1 MLNRIL
7 TLALMLSV
15 VICCIFVF
23 TEDPPELEQTGP
35 LPILMYHDV
44 TDGLTSD
51 NPMVV
56 TTEKLE
62 GDLCWLKENGYH
74 TILPRELTAG
84 EPLPEKPVMI
94 TFDDGYVS
102 NYRLLF
108 PLLQKYQ
115 MKAAICL
122 IVSLTD
128 EDPEGH
134 GHLTWDMCREM
145 QASGLVEIAS
155 HTYALHNLEQNGDYF
170 AKGVNGIQRKTGES
184 SWQFQMRVLTDL
196 KKSRDILQR
205 ELGTAP
211 QLFAYPYGETVTGRR
226 GLPAAPVPHDGHHR
240 KRGDRDPGGPLS
252 SAAHFRLPG
261 DAAGGSIVING
272 TMRPKIDAKNLSS
285 RNPLRCK
292 EFRELA

>member
-44 TDGLTSD
+44 TDGPTSD

-102 NYRLLF
+102 NYHLLF

-115 MKAAICL
+115 MKAAI
-122 IVSLTD
+122 
-128 EDPEGH
+128 
-134 GHLTWDMCREM
+134 
-145 QASGLVEIAS
+145 
-155 HTYALHNLEQNGDYF
+155 
-170 AKGVNGIQRKTGES
+170 
-184 SWQFQMRVLTDL
+184 
-196 KKSRDILQR
+196 
-205 ELGTAP
+205 
-211 QLFAYPYGETVTGRR
+211 
-226 GLPAAPVPHDGHHR
+226 
-240 KRGDRDPGGPLS
+240 
-252 SAAHFRLPG
+252 
-261 DAAGGSIVING
+261 
-272 TMRPKIDAKNLSS
+272 
-285 RNPLRCK
+285 
-292 EFRELA
+292 

>member
-44 TDGLTSD
+44 TDEPTSD

-74 TILPRELTAG
+74 TILPQELTAG

-108 PLLQKYQ
+108 PLLQKYN
-115 MKAAICL
+115 MKAVISL
-122 IVSLTD
+122 IGSDSEIASDDIYRVPSSCNLSWG
-128 EDPEGH
+128 EVA
-134 GHLTWDMCREM
+134 LM
-145 QASGLVEIAS
+145 AKSGLVEFGNHTYDLHRIAGGRKGANQKPGESVEAYHEMLSADLTKNQEKIAS
-155 HTYALHNLEQNGDYF
+155 ASGSVPL
-170 AKGVNGIQRKTGES
+170 
-184 SWQFQMRVLTDL
+184 
-196 KKSRDILQR
+196 
-205 ELGTAP
+205 
-211 QLFAYPYGETVTGRR
+211 LFAWPYGAYPQDKNADTVLKDVGLKMSVNSYQHTSAVEQGNPNSLYGLGRYLRTPSFSLET
-226 GLPAAPVPHDGHHR
+226 LQ
-240 KRGDRDPGGPLS
+240 
-252 SAAHFRLPG
+252 
-261 DAAGGSIVING
+261 
-272 TMRPKIDAKNLSS
+272 
-285 RNPLRCK
+285 
-292 EFRELA
+292 E